1 MKHINDYE
9 KELITLVRTD
19 KNNWSRFYI
28 LMKEVEDKELYK
40 ESVDSS
46 GTPFK
51 SFTAWIKNFAIKNKV
66 HESILWN
73 RKKAGKVYAEYEAS
87 QREQGKEV
95 TPLAETDVSM
105 ENLVLVDRVKKI
117 APAMAEDMMDRLTRR
132 DLTRA
137 EARRI
142 EATIKN
148 RAKALKEK
156 RDKKKDETNGG
167 ENSAENEEVNVNID
181 DVVTASRILEKF
193 QSPLTLLGREA
204 EKVNFVKSEVREKYR
219 MFDEFRVFTG
229 SATKSRRLDALVL
242 ENFDIE
248 NKLHE
253 INVHGIE
260 IKVSKYDLENDHK
273 YTEYMDFVHYLWLAI
288 PRELVSLA
296 LDIIPGDYVGIIALE
311 EDGTTTKVKE
321 APRLNPDRLKE
332 TMTVAAIKMM

>member
-9 KELITLVRTD
+9 KELISLVRTD

-28 LMKEVEDKELYK
+28 IMQEVEDKELYK
-40 ESVDSS
+40 ESFDSS
-46 GTPFK
+46 GTPFR
-51 SFTAWIKNFAIKNKV
+51 SFTAWLKNFAIKHKV

-95 TPLAETDVSM
+95 TPIQCTDISM

-117 APAMAEDMMDRLTRR
+117 APAMAEDMMDRLSRR

-142 EATIKN
+142 ESTIKN
-148 RAKALKEK
+148 RAKALKAK
-156 RDKKKDETNGG
+156 RDKKEAADGG
-167 ENSAENEEVNVNID
+167 ENSTKDEEVNVNID

-193 QSPLTLLGREA
+193 QTPVTLLGREA
-204 EKVNFVKSEVREKYR
+204 EKVNFVKSESREKYK

-229 SATKSRRLDALVL
+229 SSTKSRRLDALVL

-248 NKLHE
+248 NKLHK

-273 YTEYMDFVHYLWLAI
+273 YTEYMDFVHYLWIAI
-288 PRELVSLA
+288 PRTLVDLA
-296 LDIIPGDYVGIIALE
+296 LTIIPSDYVGVIAF
-311 EDGTTTKVKE
+311 EDDGSTTKIKE
-321 APRLNPDRLKE
+321 APRLQPTRLQE
-332 TMTVAAIKMM
+332 TMTVAAIKMI